1 MNAARSDPVL
11 GPTSTALRSSQECCL
26 GRPLTHVALDLR
38 GLEAPQSAARA
49 IVRRT
54 LTEAPEDY
62 KDDVVLVADELVG
75 NAVEHAGEAI
85 GVSLDLYQW
94 GTVVQVRDSHGDTGL
109 VPQSPTRAGDEDVNG
124 RGLFLVNE
132 LASAWRV
139 QPDEAGKRVVAVFLY
154 RAGGTH

>member
-1 MNAARSDPVL
+1 ML
-11 GPTSTALRSSQECCL
+11 GPTSTALQISQECCI
-26 GRPLTHVALDLR
+26 GQPMRHAALDLR
-38 GLEAPQSAARA
+38 GLEAPQSAARG

-75 NAVEHAGEAI
+75 NAVEHAGEAVA
-85 GVSLDLYQW
+85 VSLDLYPW
-94 GTVVQVRDSHGDTGL
+94 GTVVQVRDSGGDTAA

-139 QPDEAGKRVVAVFLY
+139 QPDEAGKRVVAIFLY